1 MIDKSLLRELVK
13 AVIAEEV
20 AAIRKSAAA
29 PAQPA
34 SAKPAPAPESVR
46 IASDADLVAFARK
59 VLSLAGDPAK
69 AKDIA
74 AGRYPFRL
82 EQPVAAAPA
91 TAPRAPVG
99 TAPAAAPK
107 PTASGQT
114 LRIDSGVVTETMLNK
129 LPRGLAKLVLAPGV
143 TVTPL
148 AKDRAR
154 TLGLTF
160 ERTSS

>member
-1 MIDKSLLRELVK
+1 MIDKSLLRDLIRS
-13 AVIAEEV
+13 VIAEEV
-20 AAIRKSAAA
+20 AAIRKSAPDLKPQAA
-29 PAQPA
+29 QRAV
-34 SAKPAPAPESVR
+34 ETVR
-46 IASDADLVAFARK
+46 IAGDADLIAFARK

-82 EQPVAAAPA
+82 EQAASQAPPPARAAAA
-91 TAPRAPVG
+91 SAP
-99 TAPAAAPK
+99 APK
-107 PTASGQT
+107 PAASSQS

-154 TLGLTF
+154 SLGLTF
-160 ERTSS
+160 ER

>member
-13 AVIAEEV
+13 SVIAEEV
-20 AAIRKSAAA
+20 AAIRRGAAA

-34 SAKPAPAPESVR
+34 HAKPAPNPETVR
-46 IASDADLVAFARK
+46 IASDADLIACARK

-82 EQPVAAAPA
+82 EQAVAAAPA
-91 TAPRAPVG
+91 TAARPSA
-99 TAPAAAPK
+99 TTPAVAPK
-107 PTASGQT
+107 PAASGQS

-129 LPRGLAKLVLAPGV
+129 LPRGTQRLVLAPGV

>member
-1 MIDKSLLRELVK
+1 MIDKNLLRDLVK

-20 AAIRKSAAA
+20 AAIRKSS
-29 PAQPA
+29 PA
-34 SAKPAPAPESVR
+34 SAPAPALPEERVA
-46 IASDADLVAFARK
+46 IASDADLVAFARR

-69 AKDIA
+69 AKEIA

-82 EQPVAAAPA
+82 AQAAPRQAAAPHSS
-91 TAPRAPVG
+91 T
-99 TAPAAAPK
+99 PAA
-107 PTASGQT
+107 QT
-114 LRIDSGVVTETMLNK
+114 HRIDSGVVTEATLNK
-129 LPRGLAKLVLAPGV
+129 LPRGLARLQLGPGV

-160 ERTSS
+160 ERIKP

>member
-1 MIDKSLLRELVK
+1 MIDKSLLRDLVK
-13 AVIAEEV
+13 SVIAEEV

-29 PAQPA
+29 PAAKAPPA
-34 SAKPAPAPESVR
+34 VETVR
-46 IASDADLVAFARK
+46 IAGDADLVAFARK
-59 VLSLAGDPAK
+59 VLSLAGDPTK

-82 EQPVAAAPA
+82 EAAAQPA
-91 TAPRAPVG
+91 APTAP
-99 TAPAAAPK
+99 APK
-107 PTASGQT
+107 PTSGQSM
-114 LRIDSGVVTETMLNK
+114 RVDSGVVTETMLNK

-154 TLGLTF
+154 SLGLTF